1 MGKGGLFV
9 DLPLPRCDR
18 DLWQAESRSCSP
30 HELDGR
36 RDRETSLTIRRQ
48 ARRRSS
54 GAVTVSARIR
64 QHAPTRTIHAPV
76 PKDRQARLLNGFGRA
91 QQGPARE
98 GQSA

>member
-1 MGKGGLFV
+1 MGKGGLSSTC
-9 DLPLPRCDR
+9 RCRVAIEILDKR
-18 DLWQAESRSCSP
+18 IAILYP

-54 GAVTVSARIR
+54 GAVTVSARIQ

-76 PKDRQARLLNGFGRA
+76 PKDRQARLFNGFGRHNQDRRVMA
-91 QQGPARE
+91 N
-98 GQSA
+98 